1 MLHIHLYRAR
11 RRHQALAEA
20 IDEETR
26 RLAPNAERLAYLKR
40 RKLIAR
46 DDIAALERAMDAPAP
61 QPA

>member
-1 MLHIHLYRAR
+1 MLHSHLDRAR
-11 RRHQALAEA
+11 RRHPALAEA
-20 IDEETR
+20 IDEEPR

-46 DDIAALERAMDAPAP
+46 DEIAALERAMDAPAP

>member
-1 MLHIHLYRAR
+1 MLHIRLYRAR

-20 IDEETR
+20 IEEETR

-40 RKLIAR
+40 RKLMAR
-46 DDIAALERAMDAPAP
+46 DEIAALERLMNTPKA